1 MKGRVNMMNLR
12 IGNNIVRI
20 ESFDVDTRENT
31 TARLLGEIAKYAQ
44 IASVYLLADDHTF
57 SGECLDAVKWL
68 QRSGATLI

>member
-1 MKGRVNMMNLR
+1 MMNLR

-31 TARLLGEIAKYAQ
+31 TAQLLKEIAKYAQ

-57 SGECLDAVKWL
+57 SGECLDAVKMAAEIRGYL
-68 QRSGATLI
+68 DLVE